1 LTNDWES
8 YLSVKHF
15 SVEGQVELKS
25 IIFVPRRAPFDM
37 FEQNKKK
44 NNIKVYV
51 RRVFIMDN
59 SDELVPDYLTFIRG
73 VVDSEDLPLNVSREH
88 LQQNKILKVIRKN
101 IVKKS
106 LETFSDISENKEDF
120 SKFYEAFGKNIKLGI
135 HEDAL
140 HRQKLS
146 EFLRFFTSKSQEKMT
161 SLSDYVTRMSETQ
174 KDIYYITGESKSAV
188 ENSPFV
194 ERLSKEN
201 FEVIFMVEPIDEYC
215 VAQLKEFNSH
225 KLICVSK
232 EGVNLASDNEEKHKA
247 LVSKYEC
254 LTSLIKEIIGDKIG
268 KVVVS
273 KRLVTSPCVIVTSE
287 YSWSA
292 NMERLMKAQA
302 LNSNTMGMYMASSKT
317 FEINAEDSIL
327 EELRKRSEIDT
338 SDKTVKD
345 LIILLFE
352 TSLISSGFSLNDP
365 KSFANRIH
373 RMVKLGLSISDE
385 PEEVSTVN
393 LNLVRQCSKMEE
405 VD

>member
-1 LTNDWES
+1 
-8 YLSVKHF
+8 
-15 SVEGQVELKS
+15 
-25 IIFVPRRAPFDM
+25 
-37 FEQNKKK
+37 
-44 NNIKVYV
+44 
-51 RRVFIMDN
+51 
-59 SDELVPDYLTFIRG
+59 
-73 VVDSEDLPLNVSREH
+73 
-88 LQQNKILKVIRKN
+88 
-101 IVKKS
+101 
-106 LETFSDISENKEDF
+106 
-120 SKFYEAFGKNIKLGI
+120 
-135 HEDAL
+135 
-140 HRQKLS
+140 
-146 EFLRFFTSKSQEKMT
+146 MT
-161 SLSDYVTRMSETQ
+161 SLSDYVTRMAETQ

-232 EGVNLASDNEEKHKA
+232 EGVNLASDNEEMHKA